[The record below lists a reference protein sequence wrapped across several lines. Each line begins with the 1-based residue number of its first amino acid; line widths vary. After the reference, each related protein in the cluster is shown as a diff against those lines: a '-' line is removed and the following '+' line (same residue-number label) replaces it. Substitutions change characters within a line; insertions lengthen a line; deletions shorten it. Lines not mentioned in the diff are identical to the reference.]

1 MRRAAAPSKTSEKTQ
16 KSKLIVVVCDSE
28 RRRVGDATH
37 ATDDGRGV
45 EVQYVVLFFTHIDI
59 TRQARER
66 KGNRRGGKQGV
77 FVDSSP
83 EVGGGGGRG
92 VGDLADLL
100 DGR

>member
-1 MRRAAAPSKTSEKTQ
+1 MIQ
-16 KSKLIVVVCDSE
+16 K
-28 RRRVGDATH
+28 GDD

-45 EVQYVVLFFTHIDI
+45 EVYVSAFLHSHD
-59 TRQARER
+59 QAGRR

-83 EVGGGGGRG
+83 EVVGGGRG
-92 VGDLADLL
+92 GHSVSDLADLL